1 MDGKTIKRLKT
12 FLLAWLSTPIHA
24 YSFPIQRGSVASSV
38 AQLKASNHSQQFSV
52 QAHRMALLHLGCRK
66 FFLPARWATGDY
78 QHLSQSTLSKITR
91 TTSSIFQSEID
102 NQQVKRTRN
111 YLLLSFSFQSCLDGN
126 IYWEKSCQS
135 SVITST
141 HYWNMPSMIEVDCF
155 LKKLRAKWMEELWA
169 TRLDLGAHS
178 IPPQQCK
185 WSANV
190 SAVTHHHP
198 VNLHLISRAVIYL
211 GRGSLSFCLQL
222 LKVQL

>member
-91 TTSSIFQSEID
+91 TTSSIFQSEVD
-102 NQQVKRTRN
+102 NQSKSKELEIT
-111 YLLLSFSFQSCLDGN
+111 SFSPSL
-126 IYWEKSCQS
+126 SRAALMA
-135 SVITST
+135 TST
-141 HYWNMPSMIEVDCF
+141 GR
-155 LKKLRAKWMEELWA
+155 RAARVL
-169 TRLDLGAHS
+169 
-178 IPPQQCK
+178 
-185 WSANV
+185 
-190 SAVTHHHP
+190 
-198 VNLHLISRAVIYL
+198 
-211 GRGSLSFCLQL
+211 
-222 LKVQL
+222 

>member
-66 FFLPARWATGDY
+66 FFLPARWAIGDY

-111 YLLLSFSFQSCLDGN
+111 YLLCFSFQSCLDGN

-141 HYWNMPSMIEVDCF
+141 RYWNMPSMIEVDCF
-155 LKKLRAKWMEELWA
+155 LKKLRAEWIGRVVSHTAWSRSTLCTPPTVQMECQCLCSHSSPPCKSAPDFQSCYLFGKGVLKFLFA
-169 TRLDLGAHS
+169 TA
-178 IPPQQCK
+178 
-185 WSANV
+185 
-190 SAVTHHHP
+190 
-198 VNLHLISRAVIYL
+198 
-211 GRGSLSFCLQL
+211 
-222 LKVQL
+222 